1 MTATANRRWVEF
13 SAEWLE
19 WSQRNLL
26 AAVRATSPANL
37 RLRPGP
43 RAPSIAFHAWH
54 MARWADRYQSSMP
67 AWLGEEPVT
76 GPEGPVTGPE
86 AEIWFRD
93 DVVGRWG
100 LAAIE
105 TGDYGG
111 TGAGL
116 DDEASAALPLPDAPE
131 LLAYMEAAFGAF
143 EGRVRA
149 IADDAALDI
158 AIVDLYGEDS
168 TIADAIA
175 DATSHADRH
184 LGMIEALRGILGDH
198 GTVTV

>member
-54 MARWADRYQSSMP
+54 MARWADRCQSSMP
-67 AWLGEEPVT
+67 AWLDEDT
-76 GPEGPVTGPE
+76 VTGPE

-131 LLAYMEAAFGAF
+131 LLAYMEVAFGAF
-143 EGRVRA
+143 ERRVRA

-158 AIVDLYGEDS
+158 PIVDLYGEES

-184 LGMIEALRGILGDH
+184 LGMIEALRGVLGDH